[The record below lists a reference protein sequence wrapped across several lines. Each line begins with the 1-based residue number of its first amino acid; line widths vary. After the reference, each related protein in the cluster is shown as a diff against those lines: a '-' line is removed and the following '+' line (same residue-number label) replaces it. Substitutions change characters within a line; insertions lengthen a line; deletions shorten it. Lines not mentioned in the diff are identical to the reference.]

1 MRELSFDSF
10 YAQRTFSE
18 NFIPSVPLLIY
29 TDNINRY
36 NESSDFHPSAL
47 RRNSISRSIYVKI
60 PLRFLQWRK
69 KKKYSKY
76 HFRIVAFWKL
86 RGDTRDIYIY
96 ILYIFIVVDEIEESA
111 KKKTKAELN
120 KTKGSKRDGRPRGG
134 WRARVC
140 ATVSERGLFKEA
152 TCVRET
158 RELVCRLPTDKSV
171 ARAFFNCV
179 PPTPAPCPPP
189 FNSSP
194 TDTFHVAPLFLSFFY
209 FLFLFFFF
217 VLSES
222 VLSEYRSTYPKDVG
236 VSSFAKQ
243 GRFYGFSIEREKR
256 KECKFEG

>member
-1 MRELSFDSF
+1 MTKKEEVLEIP
-10 YAQRTFSE
+10 FS
-18 NFIPSVPLLIY
+18 
-29 TDNINRY
+29 NR
-36 NESSDFHPSAL
+36 
-47 RRNSISRSIYVKI
+47 
-60 PLRFLQWRK
+60 RFLKIARP
-69 KKKYSKY
+69 YSRY
-76 HFRIVAFWKL
+76 
-86 RGDTRDIYIY
+86 IYIY

-209 FLFLFFFF
+209 FFFSFSSFLNLF
-217 VLSES
+217 
-222 VLSEYRSTYPKDVG
+222 YRNIARLIPRTWAYRRSRNRAGSTDSRSKG
-236 VSSFAKQ
+236 KKGKNVSS
-243 GRFYGFSIEREKR
+243 RDREG
-256 KECKFEG
+256 EG

>member
-1 MRELSFDSF
+1 MTKKEVLEIP
-10 YAQRTFSE
+10 FS
-18 NFIPSVPLLIY
+18 
-29 TDNINRY
+29 NR
-36 NESSDFHPSAL
+36 
-47 RRNSISRSIYVKI
+47 
-60 PLRFLQWRK
+60 RFLKIARR
-69 KKKYSKY
+69 YSRY
-76 HFRIVAFWKL
+76 
-86 RGDTRDIYIY
+86 IYIY

-158 RELVCRLPTDKSV
+158 QELVCRLPTDKSV

-194 TDTFHVAPLFLSFFY
+194 TDTFHVAPLFLSFFLFFISF
-209 FLFLFFFF
+209 FLFRPF
-217 VLSES
+217 
-222 VLSEYRSTYPKDVG
+222 
-236 VSSFAKQ
+236 
-243 GRFYGFSIEREKR
+243 
-256 KECKFEG
+256 

>member
-47 RRNSISRSIYVKI
+47 RRNSISRSIYIKI
-60 PLRFLQWRK
+60 SLRFLQKEEVLEIPFSNRRFLK
-69 KKKYSKY
+69 IARRYSRY
-76 HFRIVAFWKL
+76 
-86 RGDTRDIYIY
+86 IYIY